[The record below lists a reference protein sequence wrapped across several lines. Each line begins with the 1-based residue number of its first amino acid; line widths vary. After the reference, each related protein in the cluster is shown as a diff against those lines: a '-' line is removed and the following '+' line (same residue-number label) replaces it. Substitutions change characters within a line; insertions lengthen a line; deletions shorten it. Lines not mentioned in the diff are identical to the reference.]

1 MKKLIIILILGSL
14 CFGCSNQKL
23 PNDLAFDSGV
33 WKEANKRRR
42 GRMAPDL
49 EKSKL
54 LVGKTKNEMED
65 LLGKID
71 FQNGEQSIYLID
83 VGEFYDYYFKIN
95 FDETGKVKSSFIGD

>member
-1 MKKLIIILILGSL
+1 MKKILIIYILVLF
-14 CFGCSNQKL
+14 CFNCSKEKL

-33 WKEANKRRR
+33 WKEATRRTR
-42 GRMAPDL
+42 GRMSPDL
-49 EKSKL
+49 VKRKL
-54 LVGKTKNEMED
+54 LIGKIRNEIED

-83 VGEFYDYYFKIN
+83 IGEGYDYYFKIN